1 MVYARA
7 RKLEVCSAL
16 EAETKGFKDGLLYCL
31 SHNLFP
37 LTMESDSLT
46 IKKILDGTW
55 EVPWVISTDIREIR
69 EEIIDKEVMVVH
81 SFREGNKLANFLTN
95 IIINLAGA
103 YSIQFNHT
111 NKLPIHGKLYY
122 SWINKDTKY
131 KNKIGTK

>member
-1 MVYARA
+1 
-7 RKLEVCSAL
+7 
-16 EAETKGFKDGLLYCL
+16 
-31 SHNLFP
+31 
-37 LTMESDSLT
+37 MESDSLT

-95 IIINLAGA
+95 IIVNLAGA